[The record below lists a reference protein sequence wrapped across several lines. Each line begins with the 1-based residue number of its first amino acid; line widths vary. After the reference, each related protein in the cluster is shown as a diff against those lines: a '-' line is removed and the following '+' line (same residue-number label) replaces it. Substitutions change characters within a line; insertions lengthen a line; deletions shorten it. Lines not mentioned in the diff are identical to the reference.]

1 MNYKV
6 FIHSDR
12 RGSRN
17 GIYEFPSEEKCY
29 KWLNTNVFG
38 KKVSP
43 RLRLQ
48 LTKDGCVEDAD
59 KNVIGYWYAL
69 KYEKPRNRF
78 GVQTFAL
85 PTIEDQL
92 NGGRYGTF
100 PS

>member
-6 FIHSDR
+6 FIHSDG
-12 RGSRN
+12 RGRN
-17 GIYEFPSEEKCY
+17 GIYEFPSVEKCY

-48 LTKDGCVEDAD
+48 LAKDGCVEDAN
-59 KNVIGYWYAL
+59 KNIIGYWYAL
-69 KYEKPRNRF
+69 KHDKPKSNE

-85 PTIEDQL
+85 PTIDDQL
-92 NGGRYGTF
+92 NGGRYG
-100 PS
+100 